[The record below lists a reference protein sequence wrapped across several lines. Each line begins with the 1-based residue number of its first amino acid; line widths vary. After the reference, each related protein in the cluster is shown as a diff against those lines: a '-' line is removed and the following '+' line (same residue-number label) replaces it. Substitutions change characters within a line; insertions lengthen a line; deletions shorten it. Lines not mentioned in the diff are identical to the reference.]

1 MGVLESLNSY
11 NKLLNTEYLI
21 TIGRKGKANVL
32 CLFFDKVDWFHTM
45 GLHYLKDLEFLN
57 VHGAQTEALYDE
69 IIAGTYKNADFEKSR
84 YYTDEMSSRIE
95 LFGQLADIIE
105 KLDNQEYSFYGFS
118 KKKCP
123 WTSINA
129 DYLVNN
135 HERFE
140 NLMLYK
146 KGENQAGIIFISEM
160 SIFSSETNK
169 NDYTSG
175 QTQYTVLKVERR
187 DKATG
192 TVIPVFIHKNYKE

>member
-1 MGVLESLNSY
+1 MGVLESLASY

-21 TIGRKGKANVL
+21 TIGRKGKASVL
-32 CLFFDKVDWFHTM
+32 CLVFDKVDWFHTM

-69 IIAGTYKNADFEKSR
+69 IIAGTYENADFEKSR
-84 YYTDEMSSRIE
+84 YYTDEMASRVK
-95 LFGQLADIIE
+95 LFGQLAGIIE

-118 KKKCP
+118 RKKCP

-129 DYLVNN
+129 DYLINN

-146 KGENQAGIIFISEM
+146 KGEYLAGIIFISEM
-160 SIFSSETNK
+160 SIFSSESSM
-169 NDYTSG
+169 NDYTAG
-175 QTQYTVLKVERR
+175 QTQYTVLKVEKR
-187 DKATG
+187 DKVTG
-192 TVIPVFIHKNYKE
+192 SVIPVFIHRNYKE